1 MYENTTFSLKKNNKE
16 LLGINMTE
24 EYLCVWGW
32 GSDGDADL
40 KGMTFIVRDQNFQA
54 SSLDLKAQLRD

>member
-1 MYENTTFSLKKNNKE
+1 
-16 LLGINMTE
+16 MTE